1 MVFEFIVKLVYRM
14 YFYVLYYGIFLAVG
28 ILGFV
33 FPFLMSTVVCFR
45 VRLLFEII
53 LWFVIS
59 FLLSVICIKKQL
71 RLRLFLDTLL
81 MTCFSSGLYN
91 CVTLV

>member
-1 MVFEFIVKLVYRM
+1 M

-59 FLLSVICIKKQL
+59 FLLSVICIKSNFDYVSSLIPYLL
-71 RLRLFLDTLL
+71 RVFHLD
-81 MTCFSSGLYN
+81 SII
-91 CVTLV
+91 V